1 MGSLSNYPGMKLRPT
16 EQGKRWNKPNK
27 DFRANGGIGG
37 KYVQS
42 FLFGIRY
49 QTKKVPDQNKK
60 SGPLRGRA
68 GEEGR
73 RMGMDFP
80 VQLLRKLLIFFF
92 FIFPFYKDELKM
104 RSLGT
109 LSLQPTAATVKQEG
123 QGLPEV
129 QSHCLDSL
137 GDSLRS

>member
-16 EQGKRWNKPNK
+16 EQGKRWNKANK

-49 QTKKVPDQNKK
+49 QTKKVPDQNEKL
-60 SGPLRGRA
+60 GPLRGRA

-80 VQLLRKLLIFFF
+80 VQMLRKLLIFF
-92 FIFPFYKDELKM
+92 FPFYKDELKM

-123 QGLPEV
+123 QGLLEV
-129 QSHCLDSL
+129 RSHCLDSL
-137 GDSLRS
+137 GDSLMS

>member
-16 EQGKRWNKPNK
+16 EQGKRWNEANK
-27 DFRANGGIGG
+27 DFRANGGIRG

-42 FLFGIRY
+42 FLFGTRY
-49 QTKKVPDQNKK
+49 QTKKVPDQNEK

-92 FIFPFYKDELKM
+92 FFSFYKDELKM

-109 LSLQPTAATVKQEG
+109 LSLQPTAATVKQEE
-123 QGLPEV
+123 QGLLKV

-137 GDSLRS
+137 GDSPRS

>member
-1 MGSLSNYPGMKLRPT
+1 
-16 EQGKRWNKPNK
+16 
-27 DFRANGGIGG
+27 
-37 KYVQS
+37 
-42 FLFGIRY
+42 
-49 QTKKVPDQNKK
+49 
-60 SGPLRGRA
+60 
-68 GEEGR
+68 
-73 RMGMDFP
+73 
-80 VQLLRKLLIFFF
+80 
-92 FIFPFYKDELKM
+92 M

>member
-1 MGSLSNYPGMKLRPT
+1 M
-16 EQGKRWNKPNK
+16 EQGQQRLQ
-27 DFRANGGIGG
+27 G
-37 KYVQS
+37 KWGHWREICTKL
-42 FLFGIRY
+42 LFGIRY
-49 QTKKVPDQNKK
+49 QTKKVPDQNEK

-92 FIFPFYKDELKM
+92 FSFYKDELKM

-109 LSLQPTAATVKQEG
+109 LSLRPTAATVKQEG
-123 QGLPEV
+123 QGLLEV